1 MDEKLVNQ
9 YIQTMAEEI
18 NRLTQES
25 IVLKSKLVVA
35 TQSLNAL
42 TEQQDNQ
49 EAEEQING
57 YSNTVKKK

>member
-49 EAEEQING
+49 EAEE
-57 YSNTVKKK
+57 